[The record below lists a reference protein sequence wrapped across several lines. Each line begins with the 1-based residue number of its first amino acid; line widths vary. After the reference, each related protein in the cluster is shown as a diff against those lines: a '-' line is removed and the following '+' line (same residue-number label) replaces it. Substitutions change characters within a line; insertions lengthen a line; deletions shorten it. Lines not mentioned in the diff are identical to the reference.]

1 MSEGRE
7 RILKMLETGIISA
20 EDARRLLEALGEPP
34 ELTVT
39 PDNPAERAE
48 AFRQEAEA
56 FRQEAEEF
64 QQQAESAAG
73 QAAVP
78 SLTLYPDGMEGFDGE
93 IPVPPAPPVPPVP
106 PEPAEPPEIAVPPVP
121 EIPEDRAAATETA
134 GGNYSNPGTDIRQV
148 SVEWISGSVQVC
160 CGDGEEIQVTE
171 TARRPLSE
179 GEKMVVTR
187 ENGRLHIAWNKSH
200 FRLPGFRPLEKHLVI
215 SLPKTMILDA
225 LEIGTVS
232 AGVSLRGLSGQNL
245 NAHTVSGEISAYGLQ
260 AQSIQLSATSGC
272 IDGQRLQADRL
283 KLSTVSGRIT
293 GDFGADTA
301 RLSSTSGRVEAHGDV
316 GSELTLSSV
325 SGSVQF
331 DGTAGRD
338 FKVNTTSGKQYLA
351 LKDMPRTIKC
361 GSVSGSVELL
371 LPDSEGGFSA
381 EYSTVS
387 GKFACDFPV
396 TGKQEKRSGSARYGA
411 GSTRLTLST
420 TSGAM
425 RIGRL

>member
-39 PDNPAERAE
+39 PDDPAERAE
-48 AFRQEAEA
+48 AFRQEAEE
-56 FRQEAEEF
+56 FRRE
-64 QQQAESAAG
+64 AESAAKT
-73 QAAVP
+73 AAVP
-78 SLTLYPDGMEGFDGE
+78 SLTLYPDGSMEGFDGE
-93 IPVPPAPPVPPVP
+93 IPVPPAP
-106 PEPAEPPEIAVPPVP
+106 AEPPETAVPPVP

-171 TARRPLSE
+171 TARRPLPE

-187 ENGRLHIAWNKSH
+187 ENDRLHIAWNKSH
-200 FRLPGFRPLEKHLVI
+200 FRLFGFRPLEKHLVI

-232 AGVSLRGLSGQNL
+232 AGVSLRGLTGQNL

-272 IDGQRLQADRL
+272 IDGQRLQANCL

-293 GDFGADTA
+293 GDFSADTA

-371 LPDSEGGFSA
+371 LPDSEEGFSA

-396 TGKQEKRSGSARYGA
+396 TGKQEKRSGSARYGS

>member
-106 PEPAEPPEIAVPPVP
+106 PEPAEPPE
-121 EIPEDRAAATETA
+121 TA

-215 SLPKTMILDA
+215 SLPKNMILDA
-225 LEIGTVS
+225 LEVGTVS

-331 DGTAGRD
+331 EGTAGRD
-338 FKVNTTSGKQYLA
+338 FKVNTTSGKQYLV

-396 TGKQEKRSGSARYGA
+396 TGKQEKRSGSARYGS